1 MVSSL
6 RFSGQPPKKPSYGG
20 GKLIKKY
27 QKNVSG
33 HLQRYGAAPLVGLL
47 GALGLAGFSAGQA
60 WPLLVAGLTLAAG
73 LFAGWRAAQAA
84 ASQAADLKR
93 YLASQSAFNAQL
105 APIWSGQIETS
116 RSQMETAIAALSQRF
131 GSIASQLDHTLSGS
145 AGASA
150 NAAHSGTAA
159 AVYQRSEHRLEAVIG
174 SLREAMQTKAAMLA
188 QVQGLQ
194 VFVAELQELAEAVAT
209 IARQTNLLA
218 INAAIEAAH
227 AGESGR
233 GFSAVAKEVRAL
245 SQRSAA
251 TCIDITEKIAA
262 VNAAI
267 VSARRAAELSAR
279 HEEQGLS
286 SSETTIK
293 SVLQEFE
300 GLTSSLADSAQVL
313 RTQSQDIQTEVY
325 EALVQL
331 QFQDRVS
338 QIMSHVK
345 TNIERLPSTIDLHQ
359 DACERAGALLE
370 LDPAD
375 LLRELEKT
383 YAMADEHAVHGGKA
397 SAQASK
403 ASEEITFF

>member
-1 MVSSL
+1 MAISL
-6 RFSGQPPKKPSYGG
+6 GFSDQHSENATLRGN
-20 GKLIKKY
+20 KLIKKY
-27 QKNVSG
+27 QKNWLS
-33 HLQRYGAAPLVGLL
+33 YGAAPLVGLL
-47 GALGLAGFSAGQA
+47 GAVGIASFSAGQA
-60 WPLLVAGLTLAAG
+60 LPLLTAGLTLAAG
-73 LFAGWRAAQAA
+73 LFAGWRAAQGAA
-84 ASQAADLKR
+84 QQAALLQR
-93 YLASQSAFNAQL
+93 YLASQKAFNEQL

-131 GSIASQLDHTLSGS
+131 GSIASQLDQTLSSS
-145 AGASA
+145 AGAAA
-150 NAAHSGTAA
+150 NAAHSGTAT
-159 AVYQRSEHRLEAVIG
+159 AVYQRSEHRLGAVIG
-174 SLREAMQTKAAMLA
+174 SLRESMQTKAAMLA

-245 SQRSAA
+245 SQRSAE
-251 TCIDITEKIAA
+251 TCNDITEKIGA

-267 VSARRAAELSAR
+267 VSARRAAEVSAR

-286 SSETTIK
+286 TSETTIK

-300 GLTSSLADSAQVL
+300 GLTSSLSDSAQVL

-345 TNIERLPSTIDLHQ
+345 TNIERLPGAIELHQ
-359 DACERAGALLE
+359 DACERAGALVE

-383 YAMADEHAVHGGKA
+383 YAMADEHAVHGGKGG
-397 SAQASK
+397 AQASK
-403 ASEEITFF
+403 ANEEITFF

>member
-1 MVSSL
+1 M
-6 RFSGQPPKKPSYGG
+6 
-20 GKLIKKY
+20 IKKH
-27 QKNVSG
+27 QKNWQG
-33 HLQRYGAAPLVGLL
+33 YGAAPLVGLL
-47 GALGLAGFSAGQA
+47 GAVSLASFSAGQTL
-60 WPLLVAGLTLAAG
+60 PLLLAGLTLG
-73 LFAGWRAAQAA
+73 VGWVAGWRASQGVAHQAA
-84 ASQAADLKR
+84 LLQR
-93 YLASQSAFNAQL
+93 YLASQKAFNEQL

-131 GSIASQLDHTLSGS
+131 GSIASQLDHTLSGH
-145 AGASA
+145 AGATA
-150 NAAHSGTAA
+150 NAVHSGTAT
-159 AVYQRSEHRLEAVIG
+159 AVYQRSEHRLGTVIG

-194 VFVAELQELAEAVAT
+194 IFVAELQELAEAVAT

-245 SQRSAA
+245 SQRSAE
-251 TCIDITEKIAA
+251 TCNDITEKIGA

-267 VSARRAAELSAR
+267 VSARRAAEVSAR

-286 SSETTIK
+286 TSETTIK

-345 TNIERLPSTIDLHQ
+345 TNIERLPGAIDLHQ
-359 DACERAGALLE
+359 DACERAGSLVE
-370 LDPAD
+370 LDATG

-403 ASEEITFF
+403 ANEEITFF

>member
-1 MVSSL
+1 MASSL
-6 RFSGQPPKKPSYGG
+6 EFSELHLEKVTLRGN
-20 GKLIKKY
+20 KLIKKY
-27 QKNVSG
+27 QKNW
-33 HLQRYGAAPLVGLL
+33 RRFGAAPWVGLL
-47 GALGLAGFSAGQA
+47 GAVGIASFSAGQA
-60 WPLLVAGLTLAAG
+60 VPLLTAGLTLAVG

-84 ASQAADLKR
+84 ESQAAELQR
-93 YLASQSAFNAQL
+93 YLASQKAFNEQL

-150 NAAHSGTAA
+150 NAAHSGTAT
-159 AVYQRSEHRLEAVIG
+159 AVYQRSEHRLGAVIG

-245 SQRSAA
+245 SQRSAE
-251 TCIDITEKIAA
+251 TCNDITEKIGA

-267 VSARRAAELSAR
+267 VSARRAAEVSAR

-286 SSETTIK
+286 ASETTIK

-345 TNIERLPSTIDLHQ
+345 TNIERLPAAIDLHQ
-359 DACERAGALLE
+359 ADCERAGALLE

-397 SAQASK
+397 SAKASK
-403 ASEEITFF
+403 ANEEITFF